1 MLTTVSS
8 VKKRKLRA
16 VAFQLCMYAPG
27 AVVVSFT
34 IMRDRDGV
42 FLWTFEPRIDNW
54 VLLIIAQYTNT
65 AAVALLKCS
74 QRDFVT
80 PLPILG
86 YSIHVICK
94 YFTTFHKLKISFRIL
109 LQVLYDVRSN
119 LGVAIFAP
127 VKSQTQCPELTVPI
141 ALRLNLFTVMPG
153 AEVLHAEPLR
163 SLSQRNLR
171 LSFVFAERETP
182 RTCGRSIKNISI
194 VSKRRSPR
202 RTRARLSEGT
212 RNELLHVLAHARAV
226 TARSTP
232 PLARTLS
239 RSQITD
245 FKGLIRWK
253 SPVSNQFLK

>member
-1 MLTTVSS
+1 M
-8 VKKRKLRA
+8 
-16 VAFQLCMYAPG
+16 FQLCAYG
-27 AVVVSFT
+27 FSAVVVYFT
-34 IMRDRDGV
+34 IVRDRDGV
-42 FLWTFEPRIDNW
+42 FLWNFEPRIDNW

-65 AAVALLKCS
+65 AAVALLKCP

-80 PLPILG
+80 PLPISR

-94 YFTTFHKLKISFRIL
+94 DFSPFHEPSICFRIL
-109 LQVLYDVRSN
+109 SQVLYDVRSN

-153 AEVLHAEPLR
+153 AEVLHVEPSC

-226 TARSTP
+226 TARSTL

-245 FKGLIRWK
+245 FKGLIRRK